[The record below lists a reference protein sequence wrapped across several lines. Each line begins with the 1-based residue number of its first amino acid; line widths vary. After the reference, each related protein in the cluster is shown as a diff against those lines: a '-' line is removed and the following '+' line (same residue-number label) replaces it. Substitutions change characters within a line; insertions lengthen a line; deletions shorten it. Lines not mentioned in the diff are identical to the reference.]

1 MSKNVTIKPAKK
13 QNAKQINGKKTEKTE
28 KSVSSSCVSAK
39 YWAIK
44 PLLLL
49 LRCLSEKNYVVKQEL
64 NKSLAMKRFS
74 QAADRQLNITTLMRK
89 NKYKSA
95 ID

>member
-13 QNAKQINGKKTEKTE
+13 QNANKMQKKNEKTE

-64 NKSLAMKRFS
+64 NKSLAMKR
-74 QAADRQLNITTLMRK
+74 LG
-89 NKYKSA
+89 
-95 ID
+95 